1 MRIRIGVA
9 ISGGGYRASAW
20 GLGALEAIHDVEELA
35 RPPVPATEKLVSDG
49 TSPRPS
55 TEPPGGTLLEAATTA
70 RHRLPEVTEVASVS
84 GGSIT
89 NAWLGLGDDEARRAE
104 LARGIA
110 GRPGAFPAGLVTI
123 AVALQLSW
131 VLVPV
136 VGNGW
141 ARVAITA
148 VVTCVAGVA
157 VGSRAGDP
165 VFGGPVPWLYLA
177 VLGLGVVGLAW
188 SWFLPW
194 SAGWRL
200 LAFVCGLLLVSAAAA
215 QRGMAIDLAL
225 RRVLRAD
232 GRTATMADLTPDVQ
246 RVICSA
252 EMHAG
257 HNLYLLRDVAYT
269 YDLGVGRAPDLPV
282 STAVQCS
289 ANLPGA
295 FPIRWLRAGR
305 FSFTGGEVGQ
315 CAPEGATPPRPG
327 FLALSDGGVYDNMA
341 DQWHLGHAGR
351 LRRLSPEVADRWRAV
366 HADILV
372 VANASGAMAW
382 QPRKRATLPLVGEVT
397 GLMMVKDVLYD
408 QTTSSRRRE
417 LVHRFDSW
425 LRHCDEEPGALAGT
439 LVHILTS
446 PWSVPFAFDR
456 EPWPDDLRQRARAA
470 KAALEALGIPHRQ
483 WTRIACDNAAVGTQL
498 WPLGPDVTARLRH
511 HAYVQTAVN
520 LHVLHGVPLPTPL
533 PTVDRFRP
541 DKAGGAR

>member
-1 MRIRIGVA
+1 MVRIGVA

-20 GLGALEAIHDVEELA
+20 GLGALEAIQDVGALA
-35 RPPVPATEKLVSDG
+35 RPPAAAIEGLVAEG
-49 TSPRPS
+49 TGPPPQ
-55 TEPPGGTLLEAATTA
+55 TEPPGGILLEAATTA
-70 RHRLPEVTEVASVS
+70 GQRVPLVSEVASVS

-89 NAWLGLGDDEARRAE
+89 NAWLGLGDDNGRRAE

-110 GRPGAFPAGLVTI
+110 GRPGAFPAGLATI

-131 VLVPV
+131 VLAPV

-141 ARVAITA
+141 VRLAIAA
-148 VVTCVAGVA
+148 VITGVAGVA
-157 VGSRAGDP
+157 IGTRAGDFL
-165 VFGGPVPWLYLA
+165 FGGPVLWLYLA
-177 VLGLGVVGLAW
+177 VLGLGVVGLVW
-188 SWFLPW
+188 IWFLPW

-200 LAFVCGLLLVSAAAA
+200 LAFAGGLLVFSAVAA
-215 QRGMAIDLAL
+215 QRGVAIDLAL
-225 RRVLRAD
+225 RRVLHAD
-232 GRTATMADLTPDVQ
+232 GRTATLADLSPDVQ
-246 RVICSA
+246 RVICAA

-257 HNLYLLRDVAYT
+257 HNLYLLREDAYA

-305 FSFTGGEVGQ
+305 FSFTGGEAGP
-315 CAPEGATPPRPG
+315 CTAEGGTPPRAG

-351 LRRLSPEVADRWRAV
+351 LRRLPAEVADRWRAV
-366 HADILV
+366 HGDIIV
-372 VANASGAMAW
+372 VANASGALAW
-382 QPRKRATLPLVGEVT
+382 QPRKRAVLPLVGEVT
-397 GLMMVKDVLYD
+397 GLLMVKDVLYD
-408 QTTSSRRRE
+408 QITSNRRRE

-425 LRHCDEEPGALAGT
+425 LRHRDDEPGALAGT

-446 PWSVPFAFDR
+446 PWAVPFGFDR
-456 EPWPDDLRQRARAA
+456 EPWPDELRQRARAA
-470 KAALEALGIPHRQ
+470 QAALEVLGIPQRQ

-498 WPLGPDVTARLRH
+498 WPLGADITARLRH

-520 LHVLHGVPLPTPL
+520 LHVLHGLPLPSPL

-541 DKAGGAR
+541 DVADGSK